1 MSGPYMYDMTNEPQ
15 NHQLDIEESS
25 ASTNCEKVDEIVKK
39 AQKLTKRRFDE
50 CTAILDNFMA
60 IGPKR
65 ILRDRSRMYI

>member
-50 CTAILDNFMA
+50 WTAILDNFMA
-60 IGPKR
+60 IGPQKDPER
-65 ILRDRSRMYI
+65 